1 MFSFLTWK
9 PILVVVGI
17 AVLLFIA
24 QRWWRGG
31 GRRSGGAFALEG
43 FQAATAAAAAANIPT
58 EVIAQTVD
66 TCGMLKSL
74 HSNLVTQIAN
84 GEGGKIPPS
93 QLELLKITKGS
104 IEQQMAATNCG
115 A

>member
-17 AVLLFIA
+17 AVLLFVA

-31 GRRSGGAFALEG
+31 GKRSGSFALEG
-43 FQAATAAAAAANIPT
+43 FQAAAAAAANIPT
-58 EVIAQTVD
+58 EVIQQTTD

-84 GEGGKIPPS
+84 GEGGKVPPA
-93 QLELLKITKGS
+93 QIELLKITKGS
-104 IEQQMAATNCG
+104 IEQQMAATNCVV
-115 A
+115 